1 MIQEVRLPN
10 RAAGAR
16 TRNRT
21 IGSPFPA
28 STGGDH
34 SHETGFDCE
43 LGDNLHLAD
52 AESQKGAYLMDA

>member
-1 MIQEVRLPN
+1 MIQEARLPN

-16 TRNRT
+16 TRIQT
-21 IGSPFPA
+21 IGSPCQRA
-28 STGGDH
+28 QGGDY

-52 AESQKGAYLMDA
+52 AESQKGAYLMDT